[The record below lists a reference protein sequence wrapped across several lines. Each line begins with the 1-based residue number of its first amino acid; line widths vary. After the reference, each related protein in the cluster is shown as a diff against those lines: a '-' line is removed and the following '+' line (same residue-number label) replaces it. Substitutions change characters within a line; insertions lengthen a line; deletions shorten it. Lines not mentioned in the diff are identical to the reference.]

1 MLLAIA
7 LIAQAVSW
15 PGGSWMESCVGQSMN
30 GAIFS
35 AVCKTQAAGPYK
47 TSSINLNRC
56 PTRTV
61 GNNNGMLFCETTPA
75 KVTPLP
81 AGSWRVSCTNGLM
94 KGTVLHAQCT
104 TGSGY
109 SRSSALDM
117 HTCPSGKAGNTDGVL
132 YCEQ

>member
-1 MLLAIA
+1 MFVVAVA
-7 LIAQAVSW
+7 LVAQISW
-15 PGGSWMESCVGQSMN
+15 PGGTWMESCGGQSMN

-35 AVCKTQAAGPYK
+35 AVCKTQDGPSK
-47 TSSINLNRC
+47 QSSINLNRC

-61 GNNNGMLFCETTPA
+61 GNNNGMLFCETTPT

-81 AGSWRVSCTNGLM
+81 SGSWRISCTNALM

-104 TGSGY
+104 TGAGY
-109 SRSSALDM
+109 SRSAALDM
-117 HTCPSGKAGNTDGVL
+117 RTCPSNKAGNTDGIL